1 MAFSVLILAF
11 PAAPGPNAQGAN
23 YMVVVWGGWL
33 LLCLAYYALPRYG
46 GACWFTGPRVTLEL
60 APGVGIGAGASRGAG
75 GGGGAEGSDE
85 DGKGNRD
92 GDGEKES
99 V

>member
-11 PAAPGPNAQGAN
+11 PAAPGPNAQGAS

-46 GACWFTGPRVTLEL
+46 GACWFAGPRVTLEL
-60 APGVGIGAGASRGAG
+60 APGVGAEGGGGAVRQLGSEEGGKGDMDG
-75 GGGGAEGSDE
+75 GGGGI
-85 DGKGNRD
+85 
-92 GDGEKES
+92 GEKDG